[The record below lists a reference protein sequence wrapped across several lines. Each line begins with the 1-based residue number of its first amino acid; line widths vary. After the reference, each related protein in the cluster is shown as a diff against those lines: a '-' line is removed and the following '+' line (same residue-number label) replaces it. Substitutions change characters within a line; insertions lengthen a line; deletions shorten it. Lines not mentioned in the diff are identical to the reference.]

1 MQVDVLEVIKTRMGM
16 WLILRRQQQQQQQQ
30 QQNKQN
36 KFGQSNMQS

>member
-1 MQVDVLEVIKTRMGM
+1 MGM